1 MDNIFSIVDKT
12 GRKIRLTKTQ
22 YGHVIRHKGIEHYIE
37 EIKQTL
43 VKPLKIIRREEG
55 SLYDYYTHNKHR
67 LSPFKYL
74 KVVVKYLNGE
84 GFVITAYFVKNM
96 N

>member
-1 MDNIFSIVDKT
+1 MEHIFETIDKT
-12 GRKIRLTKTQ
+12 GRKIKLTKTQ
-22 YGHVIRHKGIEHYIE
+22 YRHILRHKGIEHYIE

-43 VKPLKIIRREEG
+43 VKPLNIIRREEG
-55 SLYDYYTHNKHR
+55 NLYDYYTYHKNR
-67 LSPFKYL
+67 VSPFKYL
-74 KVVVKYLNGE
+74 KVVVKYLNGD